1 MSPAKSAMTL
11 EFTGERVT
19 RDIMTPDH
27 VSYDVYIEHLARYRF
42 CLPFVSGKTVLD
54 AACGVGY
61 GTECIAQI
69 ASRVVGVDIDG
80 NASSVAKQASTRGN
94 VDFAQ
99 MDCRR
104 TGFRDR
110 SFDVVVAF
118 EFLEH
123 IHEQTQFIEEI
134 ARILKGDGTL
144 IVSTPSREAYNLARK
159 AANPFHLSELS
170 PEEFERLMR
179 KYFGQVTIYGQRR
192 NRSFLRHQDADRR
205 LKELE
210 IRIAAIENQVSLLVQ
225 SLPSVFVRG
234 MIPDFLVRLL
244 PRGVFSRL
252 HQWYRS
258 QPPKGAAA
266 PVGEQMYGGASSVT
280 AQAPIA
286 VEDIEI
292 SSSVY
297 SDTMYLIA
305 VCRF

>member
-1 MSPAKSAMTL
+1 
-11 EFTGERVT
+11 
-19 RDIMTPDH
+19 
-27 VSYDVYIEHLARYRF
+27 
-42 CLPFVSGKTVLD
+42 
-54 AACGVGY
+54 
-61 GTECIAQI
+61 
-69 ASRVVGVDIDG
+69 VVGVDIDG
-80 NASSVAKQASTRGN
+80 NASSAAKQASMRRN
-94 VDFAQ
+94 VDFAR

-104 TGFRDR
+104 TGFRSR

-123 IHEQTQFIEEI
+123 IHEQAQFIEEI

-144 IVSTPSREAYNLARK
+144 IVSTPSREPYNLARR
-159 AANPFHLSELS
+159 AANQFHLSELS

-179 KYFGQVTIYGQRR
+179 RYFGQVMIYGQRR

-210 IRIAAIENQVSLLVQ
+210 IRVAVIENQVSLLVQ
-225 SLPSVFVRG
+225 SLPRVFLRG
-234 MIPDFLVRLL
+234 MIPDYLLRML

-252 HQWYRS
+252 HQWYRGE
-258 QPPKGAAA
+258 PPKGAAA
-266 PVGEQMYGGASSVT
+266 PIGEQKYGGAPSAT

-292 SSSVY
+292 SSRVY
-297 SDTMYLIA
+297 SEDMYLIA

>member
-1 MSPAKSAMTL
+1 MTL

-61 GTECIAQI
+61 GTECIAQF

-80 NASSVAKQASTRGN
+80 NASSAAKQASTRCN
-94 VDFAQ
+94 VDFAR

-104 TGFRDR
+104 TGFQAQ

-123 IHEQTQFIEEI
+123 IHEQAQFIEEI
-134 ARILKGDGTL
+134 IRILKSDGAL
-144 IVSTPSREAYNLARK
+144 IISTPSREPYNLARRE
-159 AANPFHLSELS
+159 ANQFHLRELS
-170 PEEFERLMR
+170 AEEFERLMR
-179 KYFGQVTIYGQRR
+179 RYFGQVTIYGQRR

-210 IRIAAIENQVSLLVQ
+210 IQVAVMGNQVSLLVQ
-225 SLPSVFVRG
+225 SLPRVFLRG
-234 MIPDFLVRLL
+234 MIPDFLLRLL
-244 PRGVFSRL
+244 PHSVFSSL
-252 HQWYRS
+252 HQWYRGE
-258 QPPKGAAA
+258 PPKGAVA
-266 PVGEQMYGGASSVT
+266 PVGEQRYGGAPSAT
-280 AQAPIA
+280 AHAPIV

-297 SDTMYLIA
+297 SEDMYLIA